1 MEKIMMPR
9 ILFVLLLTLILL
21 CSSPCHGR
29 KSHKHR
35 KVSKDRRHH
44 LVSQQVLINVDD
56 FGAKA
61 DGKSDNA
68 QAFSRAWDKACNST
82 SSSTIVVPR
91 GKTYYIKHVDFS
103 GPCKNSVSM
112 EIQGTVKAMSEM
124 YDTPKRLWIKFE
136 DVTDMNISGGGIIDG
151 NGEIWWKNSCK
162 IKKTKPCQTQSAP
175 TAMTFKNCVNLKM
188 TNLKLQN
195 AQQMHVVFQDCRDV
209 EASNLRITAPGDSP
223 NTDGIHITKTQNINI
238 LDSIIKTGDD
248 CISIVNGTSNVQV
261 QNIMCGPGHGISIG
275 SLGENNMEN
284 HVSNILVKSVKITGA
299 TNGVRIKTWQGG
311 SGSARNIAFE
321 DILMQNV
328 SNPIIIN
335 QNYCDKNKNCVKQNS
350 AVQVENI
357 MYRNIRGTSATKVA
371 VNFNCSESFPCRNLY
386 MENVKLNT
394 HGEDGKAEAFCS
406 QLTMLNAGV
415 NSFPRC
421 SSAHND

>member
-1 MEKIMMPR
+1 MMPR
-9 ILFVLLLTLILL
+9 ILFVTLLTILLL
-21 CSSPCHGR
+21 CSSSCHGR
-29 KSHKHR
+29 RSHKHR
-35 KVSKDRRHH
+35 KHSKHH
-44 LVSQQVLINVDD
+44 SNQQPISQQVVTINVED
-56 FGAKA
+56 FGAKP

-68 QAFSRAWDKACNST
+68 QAFSRAWEKACNST
-82 SSSTIVVPR
+82 NPSTIVVPR
-91 GKTYYIKHVDFS
+91 GKTYYIKHVNFP
-103 GPCKNSVSM
+103 GPCKSPVSM
-112 EIQGTVKAMSEM
+112 EIQGTIKATSEM

-136 DVTDMNISGGGIIDG
+136 DVADMNVFGGGTIDG

-175 TAMTFKNCVNLKM
+175 TAMTFKNSVNLKM
-188 TNLKLQN
+188 TNLNLQN
-195 AQQMHVVFQDCRDV
+195 AQQMHVVFEDCRDV
-209 EASNLRITAPGDSP
+209 EASNLRITSPGNSP

-275 SLGENNMEN
+275 SLGENDSEN
-284 HVSNILVKSVKITGA
+284 HVSNILVKGVKITGA

-335 QNYCDKNKNCVKQNS
+335 QNYCDKNEKCVQQNS

-371 VNFNCSESFPCRNLY
+371 VNFMCSESFPCRNLY
-386 MENVKLNT
+386 MENVKLSA
-394 HGEDGKAEAFCS
+394 HGEDGKAQAFCS
-406 QLTMLNAGV
+406 QLTKLNIAAA

-421 SSAHND
+421 

>member
-1 MEKIMMPR
+1 MMMPR
-9 ILFVLLLTLILL
+9 ILFVSLLTILL
-21 CSSPCHGR
+21 CSSSCHGR
-29 KSHKHR
+29 KEHKHR
-35 KVSKDRRHH
+35 KNSKHH
-44 LVSQQVLINVDD
+44 SNQLIISQQVRINVED

-61 DGKSDNA
+61 DRKSDNA
-68 QAFSRAWDKACNST
+68 QAFSRAWEKACNST
-82 SSSTIVVPR
+82 NPSTIVVPR
-91 GKTYYIKHVDFS
+91 GKTYYIKHVNFP
-103 GPCKNSVSM
+103 GPCKSSVSM
-112 EIQGTVKAMSEM
+112 EIQGTIKATSEM

-136 DVTDMNISGGGIIDG
+136 DVAGMNIFGGGIIDG

-188 TNLKLQN
+188 TNLNIRN
-195 AQQMHVVFQDCRDV
+195 AQQMHVVFEGCRDV
-209 EASNLRITAPGDSP
+209 DASNLRVTAPGDSP

-284 HVSNILVKSVKITGA
+284 HVSNILVKGVKITGA

-335 QNYCDKNKNCVKQNS
+335 QNYCDKSKKCVKQNS

-357 MYRNIRGTSATKVA
+357 MYRNIRGTSSSKVA
-371 VNFNCSESFPCRNLY
+371 INFSCSESFPCRNLY
-386 MENVKLNT
+386 MENVKLSR

-406 QLTMLNAGV
+406 QLTMLKAGA

-421 SSAHND
+421 SAHA